1 MRILLQK
8 RGNTGWSADIT
19 DLPGSPW
26 VGIGVTEADAIADV
40 FAGNLRLE
48 CYHNHLFKLVAEKVE
63 IVRET

>member
-1 MRILLQK
+1 MKILLQK

-26 VGIGVTEADAIADV
+26 VGIGVTEAEAVADV

-48 CYHNHLFKLVAEKVE
+48 CYHSDLLRLAAGKIEF
-63 IVRET
+63 VRET